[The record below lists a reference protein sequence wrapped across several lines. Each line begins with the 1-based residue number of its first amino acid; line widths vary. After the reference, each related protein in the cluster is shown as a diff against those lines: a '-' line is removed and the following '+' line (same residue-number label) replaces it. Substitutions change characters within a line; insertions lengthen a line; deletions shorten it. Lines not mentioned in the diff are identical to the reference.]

1 MSRCIRE
8 DGFDGTG
15 GIDDAVEAPCRRL
28 RNH

>member
-15 GIDDAVEAPCRRL
+15 RIDDAAEAPCRRL
-28 RNH
+28 TE